1 MISVDERYWPLV
13 LYRFSGDVPLAELER
28 YLARQDE
35 LLGRKQ
41 PTGSVVLTENVKMW
55 DTQVLRR
62 QAQWIK
68 TNEELLRRYS
78 VGVGLVIHSPIVR
91 GMLKAVLWIQPMP
104 QPYIVTASVD
114 EALKWLRDRFLAQN
128 ITIEMPKQI

>member
-35 LLGRKQ
+35 MLGRKQ
-41 PTGSVVLTENVKMW
+41 LTGSVVLTENVKMW

-91 GMLKAVLWIQPMP
+91 GMLKAILWIQPMP
-104 QPYIVTASVD
+104 QPYIVCASVD
-114 EALKWLRDRFLAQN
+114 EALQWLRGRFLAQN
-128 ITIEMPKQI
+128 ITIELPKQI